1 MVCSGVLEVPFGPE
15 CFGGGNFA
23 GEGATTM
30 RKKKAVRSRTIL
42 KKHNIQDT
50 RVTVDS
56 ESSHSKKCRSSRL
69 KRIRQAVEGLLIR
82 QAFLEIWERKL
93 EYWNGACDAVGS
105 IFEIIFS

>member
-42 KKHNIQDT
+42 KKHNNQDT
-50 RVTVDS
+50 RVTV
-56 ESSHSKKCRSSRL
+56 ESRSFPDKKGKGERWKAMLREVRSF
-69 KRIRQAVEGLLIR
+69 LIR
-82 QAFLEIWERKL
+82 QLLIDVWNNRQ
-93 EYWNGACDAVGS
+93 EYWEAACEVAS
-105 IFEIIFS
+105 KIFEVIVS

>member
-1 MVCSGVLEVPFGPE
+1 LEVPFGPE

-56 ESSHSKKCRSSRL
+56 ERSHSNEGRSSRL
-69 KRIRQAVEGLLIR
+69 KRIRHAVEGLLIR
-82 QAFLEIWERKL
+82 QVLLEIWERKQ
-93 EYWNGACDAVGS
+93 EYWDGACEVVGKLLEVVLS
-105 IFEIIFS
+105 

>member
-1 MVCSGVLEVPFGPE
+1 LEVPFGPE

-56 ESSHSKKCRSSRL
+56 ERSHSNEGRSGRL
-69 KRIRQAVEGLLIR
+69 KRIRYAVEGLLIR
-82 QAFLEIWERKL
+82 QALLELWERKQ
-93 EYWNGACDAVGS
+93 EYWDGACEVVGK
-105 IFEIIFS
+105 ILEFIFS

>member
-1 MVCSGVLEVPFGPE
+1 
-15 CFGGGNFA
+15 
-23 GEGATTM
+23 M

-56 ESSHSKKCRSSRL
+56 ERSHSNEGRSSRL

-82 QAFLEIWERKL
+82 QALLEIWERKQ
-93 EYWNGACDAVGS
+93 EYWDGACEFVGKLL
-105 IFEIIFS
+105 EVIFS